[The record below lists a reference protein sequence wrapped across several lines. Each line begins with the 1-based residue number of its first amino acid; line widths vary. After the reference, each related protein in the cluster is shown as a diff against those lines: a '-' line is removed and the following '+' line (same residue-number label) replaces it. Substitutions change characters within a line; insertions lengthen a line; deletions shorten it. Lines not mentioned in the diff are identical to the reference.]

1 MKVEF
6 SKFFIKSARRLSGKM
21 KNSLND
27 VIEEVRKSN
36 TIEEISNCRKLVDF
50 NNVYRICMGDYRAF
64 FTLHVKIEGDVVFFQ
79 YLVSRGEA
87 YDKKNIQK
95 LRLIDD

>member
-6 SKFFIKSARRLSGKM
+6 SKYFIKSAKRLSGKI
-21 KNSLND
+21 KQSLID
-27 VIEEVRKSN
+27 VIEEVENSSS
-36 TIEEISNCRKLVDF
+36 IDEISNCRKLVDF
-50 NNVYRICMGDYRAF
+50 RNVYRIRIGDYRAF
-64 FTLHVKIEGDVVFFQ
+64 FTLHIKVEGDVVLFQ

-87 YDKKNIQK
+87 YDKKNMNK